1 MNVRIKHIV
10 PLLLVMFSVA
20 TAYAGNIFG
29 RVVDSEKEPLL
40 QASVRLLAAKD
51 SAYVKGG
58 ATDEQGRFRF
68 NNVKSGKYII
78 QATYVGYESTYKN
91 ITVGADNLRVGE
103 IVMNESSIMLKETT
117 VVGVKT
123 PIKVMEDTVEYNAD
137 TYKTQPN
144 AVVEDLLKRMS
155 GVEVGSDG
163 KITAHGKEVTKI
175 LVDGKEFFS
184 DDPKVASKNL
194 PASMIDKLQ
203 VIDRKSDLARLTG
216 VDDGEDETV
225 INLTVKKGMKNGWFG
240 TVDAGYGT
248 DDHYK
253 GIFNVNRFWNDNQIT
268 FLGNVNNVNEMGFAD
283 GGMNFRRFGG
293 DNGITSSQ
301 AFGVN
306 FNVGNKEIFR
316 VGGDVMYSHSDRY
329 NEQSTNRQYLYTDI
343 TSMSNMWKE
352 SRDNGHNIRGGFRL
366 QWNPDSSNTFEF
378 RPNFSVNL
386 NKSWSNDNSS
396 TNTIGKG
403 YTLDQLS
410 ENPVNSNGSSYN
422 VGGSLVYNHNFK
434 SRPGRSFSFQG
445 RYQFSNTS
453 ELERTLSI
461 NKNTYS
467 YDDNSTEEDD
477 LNYAQYAD
485 NHTWN
490 NMAQGRITW
499 TEPLGDAKNGNF
511 LTFAYRAQYRWNNA
525 DKYTYS
531 APQEALNDIV
541 LSYLTDDKYSYKD
554 LESLFYGYDFVA
566 NDSLT
571 NRFRNEYFNQDIRVG
586 YKKVSKAYTLDAGLS
601 LVPTMQKSENLSNPD
616 KTIPESWVWNVAPFV
631 RYRLKMSKSRSL
643 NVNYMGRSSQPS
655 MAQIQPVPDY
665 SDPLNVVIGNP
676 ELKPTFAHNVNV
688 RFQDFN
694 MEAQRSIMLMGF
706 VRYNQNSIVSKTS
719 FDPET
724 GGRVTN
730 YTNENGV
737 WNARLMNMISMPLR
751 NKAFSFSNHLF
762 GFYSATVGYNNAER
776 NRSGSFMVGESFS
789 FAWRP
794 DYFEFELR
802 PSYNLQI
809 VRNTVQK
816 TSDRNVHTYGGTF
829 NATYNAPFGLSVN
842 SELTY
847 SGYQGYTIGEDDP
860 NQWLWN
866 ASIGYSFLKGRAAT
880 VSLKA
885 FDLLQQKV
893 SIRRNV
899 TANYIDDT
907 EYNTLTRYFMINFTY
922 KFNTFGAGE
931 QPKDRNERRFPSPPP
946 GMHR

>member
-1 MNVRIKHIV
+1 MNVRIKHIIT
-10 PLLLVMFSVA
+10 LFLVLFSVA
-20 TAYAGNIFG
+20 TSYAGNIFG
-29 RVVDSEKEPLL
+29 RVVDSEKEPLI

-51 SAYVKGG
+51 SAYIKGG
-58 ATDEQGRFRF
+58 ATNEQGRFRI
-68 NNVKSGKYII
+68 NNVKSGKYIL
-78 QATYVGYESTYKN
+78 QATYVGYEPTYKN

-117 VVGVKT
+117 VIGVKT

-155 GVEVGSDG
+155 GVEVSSDG

-184 DDPKVASKNL
+184 DDPTVASKNL
-194 PASMIDKLQ
+194 PANMIDKLQ

-248 DDHYK
+248 DNRYK

-283 GGMNFRRFGG
+283 GGGNFRRFGG
-293 DNGITSSQ
+293 NNGINTSQ

-316 VGGDVMYSHSDRY
+316 VGGDVMYSHSDRD
-329 NEQSTNRQYLYTDI
+329 NIQKTKRQYLYTDI
-343 TSMSNMWKE
+343 NSMANMDKL
-352 SRDNGHNIRGGFRL
+352 SRDNGHNIRASFRV
-366 QWNPDSSNTFEF
+366 QWNPDSTNTFEF
-378 RPNFSVNL
+378 RPNFRANF
-386 NKSWSNDNSS
+386 NDSWSKETSA
-396 TNTIGKG
+396 TNTIGQG
-403 YTLDQLS
+403 YILDQTSQNL
-410 ENPVNSNGSSYN
+410 VNSNGTSYN
-422 VGGSLVYNHNFK
+422 FGGSLVYNHKFK

-445 RYQFSNTS
+445 RYQFSNVS
-453 ELERTLSI
+453 EFERTLSI
-461 NKNTYS
+461 NRNTYTYTDS
-467 YDDNSTEEDD
+467 IDEDILD
-477 LNYAQYAD
+477 YAQYAD

-490 NMAQGRITW
+490 NMAQGRVTW
-499 TEPLGDAKNGNF
+499 TEPLGNVKNGHF

-531 APQEALNDIV
+531 APSDVLNNIV
-541 LSYLTDDKYSYKD
+541 LNYLTDDRYSHTN
-554 LESLFYGYDFVA
+554 LEELFYGYEFEP

-571 NRFRNEYFNQDIRVG
+571 NIFRNEYFNQDIRVG

-601 LVPTMQKSENLSNPD
+601 LVPTMQKSHNISNPD
-616 KTIPESWVWNVAPFV
+616 KDIPESWVWNLAPFV

-643 NVNYMGRSSQPS
+643 NVNYMGRSSQPT

-665 SDPLNVVIGNP
+665 SDPLNIVIGNP
-676 ELKPTFAHNVNV
+676 NLKPTFTHNVNV

-706 VRYNQNSIVSKTS
+706 VRYNQNSIVSNTT

-724 GGRVTN
+724 GGRITN
-730 YTNENGV
+730 YTNANGV

-762 GFYSATVGYNNAER
+762 GFYSATVGSNNGNL

-802 PSYNLQI
+802 PFYNLQI
-809 VRNTVQK
+809 VRNTVQ
-816 TSDRNVHTYGGTF
+816 TASNRDVHTYGGTF

-842 SELTY
+842 SELSY
-847 SGYQGYTIGEDDP
+847 SGTQGYSVGEP

-866 ASIGYSFLKGRAAT
+866 ASIGYSFLKGKAAT
-880 VSLKA
+880 ISLKA
-885 FDLLQQKV
+885 FDLLQQRENV
-893 SIRRNV
+893 RRNV

-907 EYNTLTRYFMINFTY
+907 EYNSLTRYFMLNFTY

-931 QPKDRNERRFPSPPP
+931 QPKNRNERRWGGH
-946 GMHR
+946 GMR

>member
-1 MNVRIKHIV
+1 MNVRIKHIIT
-10 PLLLVMFSVA
+10 LFLVLFSVA
-20 TAYAGNIFG
+20 TTYAGNIFG
-29 RVVDSEKEPLL
+29 RVVDSEKEPLI

-58 ATDEQGRFRF
+58 ATNEQGRFRI
-68 NNVKSGKYII
+68 NNVKSGKYIL
-78 QATYVGYESTYKN
+78 QATYVGYEPTYKN

-117 VVGVKT
+117 VIGVKT

-155 GVEVGSDG
+155 GVEVSSDG

-184 DDPKVASKNL
+184 DDPTVASKNL
-194 PASMIDKLQ
+194 PANMIDKLQ

-248 DDHYK
+248 DNRYK

-283 GGMNFRRFGG
+283 GGGNFRRFGG
-293 DNGITSSQ
+293 NNGINTSQ

-316 VGGDVMYSHSDRY
+316 VGGDVMYSHSDRD
-329 NEQSTNRQYLYTDI
+329 NIQTTKRQYLYTDI
-343 TSMSNMWKE
+343 NSMANMDKL
-352 SRDNGHNIRGGFRL
+352 SRDNGHNIRASFRV

-378 RPNFSVNL
+378 RPNFRANF
-386 NKSWSNDNSS
+386 NDSWSKETSA
-396 TNTIGKG
+396 TNTIGQG
-403 YTLDQLS
+403 YILDQTSQNL
-410 ENPVNSNGSSYN
+410 VNSNGTSYN
-422 VGGSLVYNHNFK
+422 FGGSLVYNHKFK

-445 RYQFSNTS
+445 RYQFSNVS
-453 ELERTLSI
+453 EFERTLSI
-461 NKNTYS
+461 NRNKYS
-467 YDDNSTEEDD
+467 YIDSIDEEDILD
-477 LNYAQYAD
+477 YAQYAD

-490 NMAQGRITW
+490 NMAQGRVTW
-499 TEPLGDAKNGNF
+499 TEPLGNAKNGHF

-531 APQEALNDIV
+531 APSDVLNNIV
-541 LSYLTDDKYSYKD
+541 LNYLTDDRYSHTN
-554 LESLFYGYDFVA
+554 LEELFYGYEFEP

-571 NRFRNEYFNQDIRVG
+571 NIFRNEYFNQDIRVG

-601 LVPTMQKSENLSNPD
+601 LVPTMQKSHNISNPD
-616 KTIPESWVWNVAPFV
+616 KDIPESWVWNLAPFV

-643 NVNYMGRSSQPS
+643 NVNYMGRSSQPT

-665 SDPLNVVIGNP
+665 SDPLNIVIGNP
-676 ELKPTFAHNVNV
+676 NLKPTFTHNVNV

-706 VRYNQNSIVSKTS
+706 VRYNQNSIVSNTT

-724 GGRVTN
+724 GGRITN
-730 YTNENGV
+730 YTNANGV

-762 GFYSATVGYNNAER
+762 GFYSATVGSNNGNL

-802 PSYNLQI
+802 PFYNLQI
-809 VRNTVQK
+809 VRNTVQ
-816 TSDRNVHTYGGTF
+816 TASNRDVHTYGGTF

-842 SELTY
+842 SELSY
-847 SGYQGYTIGEDDP
+847 SGTQGYSVGEP

-866 ASIGYSFLKGRAAT
+866 ASIGYSFLKGKAAT
-880 VSLKA
+880 ISLKA
-885 FDLLQQKV
+885 FDLLQQRENV
-893 SIRRNV
+893 RRNV

-907 EYNTLTRYFMINFTY
+907 EYNSLTRYFMLNFTY

-931 QPKDRNERRFPSPPP
+931 QPKNRNERRWGGH
-946 GMHR
+946 GMR

>member
-1 MNVRIKHIV
+1 MNVRIKHIIT
-10 PLLLVMFSVA
+10 LFLVLFSVA
-20 TAYAGNIFG
+20 TSYAGNIFG
-29 RVVDSEKEPLL
+29 RVVDSEKEPLI

-51 SAYVKGG
+51 SAYIKGG
-58 ATDEQGRFRF
+58 ATNEQGRFRI
-68 NNVKSGKYII
+68 NNVKSGKYIL
-78 QATYVGYESTYKN
+78 QATYVGYEPTYKN

-117 VVGVKT
+117 VIGVKT

-155 GVEVGSDG
+155 GVEVSSDG

-184 DDPKVASKNL
+184 DDPTVASKNL
-194 PASMIDKLQ
+194 PANMIDKLQ

-248 DDHYK
+248 DNRYK

-268 FLGNVNNVNEMGFAD
+268 FLGNFNNVNEMGFAD
-283 GGMNFRRFGG
+283 GGGNFRRFGG
-293 DNGITSSQ
+293 NNGINTSQ

-316 VGGDVMYSHSDRY
+316 VGGDVMYSHSDRD
-329 NEQSTNRQYLYTDI
+329 NIQTTKRQYLYTDI
-343 TSMSNMWKE
+343 NSMANMDKL
-352 SRDNGHNIRGGFRL
+352 SRDNGHNIRASFRV
-366 QWNPDSSNTFEF
+366 QWNPDSTNTFEF
-378 RPNFSVNL
+378 RPNFRANF
-386 NKSWSNDNSS
+386 NDSWSKETSA
-396 TNTIGKG
+396 TNTIGQG
-403 YTLDQLS
+403 YILDQTSQNL
-410 ENPVNSNGSSYN
+410 VNSNGTSYN
-422 VGGSLVYNHNFK
+422 FGGSLVYNHKFK

-445 RYQFSNTS
+445 RYQFSNVS
-453 ELERTLSI
+453 EFERTLSI
-461 NKNTYS
+461 NRNTYTYTDS
-467 YDDNSTEEDD
+467 IDEDILD
-477 LNYAQYAD
+477 YAQYAD

-499 TEPLGDAKNGNF
+499 TEPLGNVKNGHF

-531 APQEALNDIV
+531 APSDVLNNIV
-541 LSYLTDDKYSYKD
+541 LNYLTDDRYSHTN
-554 LESLFYGYDFVA
+554 LEELFYGYEFEP

-571 NRFRNEYFNQDIRVG
+571 NIFRNEYFNQDIRVG

-601 LVPTMQKSENLSNPD
+601 LVPTMQKSHNISNPD
-616 KTIPESWVWNVAPFV
+616 KDIPESWVWNLAPFV

-643 NVNYMGRSSQPS
+643 NVNYMGRSSQPT

-665 SDPLNVVIGNP
+665 SDPLNIVIGNP
-676 ELKPTFAHNVNV
+676 NLKPTFTHNVNV

-706 VRYNQNSIVSKTS
+706 VRYNQNSIVSNTT

-724 GGRVTN
+724 GGRITN
-730 YTNENGV
+730 YTNANGV

-762 GFYSATVGYNNAER
+762 GFYSATVGSNNGNL

-802 PSYNLQI
+802 PFYNLQI
-809 VRNTVQK
+809 VRNTVQ
-816 TSDRNVHTYGGTF
+816 TASNRDVHTYGGTF

-842 SELTY
+842 SELSY
-847 SGYQGYTIGEDDP
+847 SGTQGYSVGEP

-866 ASIGYSFLKGRAAT
+866 ASIGYSFLKGKAAT
-880 VSLKA
+880 ISLKA
-885 FDLLQQKV
+885 FDLLQQRENV
-893 SIRRNV
+893 RRNV

-907 EYNTLTRYFMINFTY
+907 EYNSLTRYFMLNFTY

-931 QPKDRNERRFPSPPP
+931 QPKNRNERRWGGH
-946 GMHR
+946 GMR

>member
-1 MNVRIKHIV
+1 MNVRIKHIIT
-10 PLLLVMFSVA
+10 LFLVLFSVS
-20 TAYAGNIFG
+20 TTYAGNIFG
-29 RVVDSEKEPLL
+29 RVVDSEKEPLI

-51 SAYVKGG
+51 SAYIKGG
-58 ATDEQGRFRF
+58 ATNEQGRFRI
-68 NNVKSGKYII
+68 NNVKSGKYIL
-78 QATYVGYESTYKN
+78 QATYVGYEPTYKN
-91 ITVGADNLRVGE
+91 ITVGTDNLRVGE

-117 VVGVKT
+117 VIGVKT

-155 GVEVGSDG
+155 GVEVSSDG

-184 DDPKVASKNL
+184 DDPTVASKNL
-194 PASMIDKLQ
+194 PANMIDKLQ

-248 DDHYK
+248 DNRYK

-268 FLGNVNNVNEMGFAD
+268 FLGNFNNVNEMGFAD
-283 GGMNFRRFGG
+283 GGGNFRRFGG
-293 DNGITSSQ
+293 NNGINTSQ

-316 VGGDVMYSHSDRY
+316 VGGDVMYSHSDRD
-329 NEQSTNRQYLYTDI
+329 NIQTTKRQYLYTDI
-343 TSMSNMWKE
+343 NSMANMDKL
-352 SRDNGHNIRGGFRL
+352 SRDNGHNIRASFRV
-366 QWNPDSSNTFEF
+366 QWNPDSTNTFEF
-378 RPNFSVNL
+378 RPNFRANF
-386 NKSWSNDNSS
+386 NDSWSNETSA
-396 TNTIGKG
+396 TNTIGQG
-403 YTLDQLS
+403 YILDQTSQNL
-410 ENPVNSNGSSYN
+410 VNSNGTSYN
-422 VGGSLVYNHNFK
+422 FGGSLVYNHKFK

-445 RYQFSNTS
+445 RYQFSNVS
-453 ELERTLSI
+453 EFERTLSI
-461 NKNTYS
+461 NRNTYTYS
-467 YDDNSTEEDD
+467 DSIDEDILD
-477 LNYAQYAD
+477 YAQYAD

-490 NMAQGRITW
+490 NMAQGRVTW
-499 TEPLGDAKNGNF
+499 TEPLGNVKNGHF

-531 APQEALNDIV
+531 APSDVLNNIV
-541 LSYLTDDKYSYKD
+541 LNYLTDDRYSHTN
-554 LESLFYGYDFVA
+554 LEELFYGYEFEP

-571 NRFRNEYFNQDIRVG
+571 NIFRNEYFNQDIRVG

-601 LVPTMQKSENLSNPD
+601 LVPTMQKSHNISNPD
-616 KTIPESWVWNVAPFV
+616 KDIPESWVWNLAPFV

-643 NVNYMGRSSQPS
+643 NVNYMGRSSQPT

-665 SDPLNVVIGNP
+665 SDPLNIVIGNP
-676 ELKPTFAHNVNV
+676 NLKPTFTHNVNV

-706 VRYNQNSIVSKTS
+706 VRYNQNSIVSNTT

-724 GGRVTN
+724 GGRITN
-730 YTNENGV
+730 YTNANGV

-762 GFYSATVGYNNAER
+762 GFYSATVGSNNGNL

-802 PSYNLQI
+802 PFYNLQI
-809 VRNTVQK
+809 VRNTVQ
-816 TSDRNVHTYGGTF
+816 TASNRDVHTYGGTF

-842 SELTY
+842 SELSY
-847 SGYQGYTIGEDDP
+847 SGTQGYSVGEP

-866 ASIGYSFLKGRAAT
+866 ASIGYSFLKGKAAT
-880 VSLKA
+880 ISLKA
-885 FDLLQQKV
+885 FDLLQQRENV
-893 SIRRNV
+893 RRNV

-907 EYNTLTRYFMINFTY
+907 EYNSLTRYFMLNFTY

-931 QPKDRNERRFPSPPP
+931 QPKNRNERRWGGH
-946 GMHR
+946 GMR

>member
-1 MNVRIKHIV
+1 MNVRIKHIIT
-10 PLLLVMFSVA
+10 LFLVLFSVS
-20 TAYAGNIFG
+20 TTYAGNIFG
-29 RVVDSEKEPLL
+29 RVVDSEKEPLI

-51 SAYVKGG
+51 SAYIKGG
-58 ATDEQGRFRF
+58 ATNEQGRFRI
-68 NNVKSGKYII
+68 NNVKSGKYIL
-78 QATYVGYESTYKN
+78 QATYVGYEPTYKN
-91 ITVGADNLRVGE
+91 ITVGAENLRVGE

-117 VVGVKT
+117 VIGVKT

-155 GVEVGSDG
+155 GVEVSSDG

-184 DDPKVASKNL
+184 DDPTVASKNL
-194 PASMIDKLQ
+194 PANMIDKLQ

-248 DDHYK
+248 DNRYK

-268 FLGNVNNVNEMGFAD
+268 FLGNFNNVNEMGFAD
-283 GGMNFRRFGG
+283 GGGNFRRFGG
-293 DNGITSSQ
+293 NNGINTSQ

-316 VGGDVMYSHSDRY
+316 VGGDVMYSHSDRD
-329 NEQSTNRQYLYTDI
+329 NIQTTKRQYLYTDI
-343 TSMSNMWKE
+343 NSMANMDKL
-352 SRDNGHNIRGGFRL
+352 SRDNGHNIRASFRV
-366 QWNPDSSNTFEF
+366 QWNPDSTNTFEF
-378 RPNFSVNL
+378 RPNFRANF
-386 NKSWSNDNSS
+386 NDSWSKETSA
-396 TNTIGKG
+396 TNTIGQG
-403 YTLDQLS
+403 YILDQTSQNL
-410 ENPVNSNGSSYN
+410 VNSNGTSYDF
-422 VGGSLVYNHNFK
+422 GGSLVYNHKFK

-445 RYQFSNTS
+445 RYQFSNVS
-453 ELERTLSI
+453 EFERTLSI
-461 NKNTYS
+461 NRNTYTYS
-467 YDDNSTEEDD
+467 DSIDEDILD
-477 LNYAQYAD
+477 YAQYAD

-499 TEPLGDAKNGNF
+499 TEPLGNVKNGHF
-511 LTFAYRAQYRWNNA
+511 LTLAYRAQYRWNNA

-531 APQEALNDIV
+531 APSDVLNNIV
-541 LSYLTDDKYSYKD
+541 LNYLTDDRYSYTN
-554 LESLFYGYDFVA
+554 LEDLFYGYNFEQ

-571 NRFRNEYFNQDIRVG
+571 NIFRNEYFNQDIRVG

-601 LVPTMQKSENLSNPD
+601 LVPTMQKSHNISNPD
-616 KTIPESWVWNVAPFV
+616 KDIPESWVWNLAPFV

-643 NVNYMGRSSQPS
+643 NVNYMGRSSQPT

-665 SDPLNVVIGNP
+665 SDPLNIVIGNP
-676 ELKPTFAHNVNV
+676 NLKPTFTHNVNV

-706 VRYNQNSIVSKTS
+706 VRYNQNSIVSNTT

-724 GGRVTN
+724 GGRITN
-730 YTNENGV
+730 YTNANGV

-762 GFYSATVGYNNAER
+762 GFYSATVGSNNGNL

-794 DYFEFELR
+794 DYLEFELR
-802 PSYNLQI
+802 PFYNLQI
-809 VRNTVQK
+809 VRNTVQ
-816 TSDRNVHTYGGTF
+816 TASNRDVHTYGGTF

-842 SELTY
+842 SELSY
-847 SGYQGYTIGEDDP
+847 SGTQGYSVGEP

-866 ASIGYSFLKGRAAT
+866 ASIGYSFLKGKAAT
-880 VSLKA
+880 ISLKA
-885 FDLLQQKV
+885 FDLLQQRENV
-893 SIRRNV
+893 RRNV

-907 EYNTLTRYFMINFTY
+907 EYNSLTRYFMLNFTY

-931 QPKDRNERRFPSPPP
+931 QPKNRNERRWGGH
-946 GMHR
+946 GMR

>member
-1 MNVRIKHIV
+1 MNVRIKHIIT
-10 PLLLVMFSVA
+10 LFLVLFSVA
-20 TAYAGNIFG
+20 TTYAGNIFG
-29 RVVDSEKEPLL
+29 RVVDSEKEPLI

-51 SAYVKGG
+51 SAYIKGG
-58 ATDEQGRFRF
+58 ATNEQGRFRI
-68 NNVKSGKYII
+68 NNVKSGKYIL
-78 QATYVGYESTYKN
+78 QATYVGYEPTYKN
-91 ITVGADNLRVGE
+91 ITVGTDNLRVGE

-117 VVGVKT
+117 VIGVKT

-155 GVEVGSDG
+155 GVEVSSDG

-184 DDPKVASKNL
+184 DDPTVASKNL
-194 PASMIDKLQ
+194 PANMIDKLQ

-248 DDHYK
+248 DNRYK

-268 FLGNVNNVNEMGFAD
+268 FLGNFNNVNEMGFAD
-283 GGMNFRRFGG
+283 GGGNFRRFGG
-293 DNGITSSQ
+293 NNGINTSQ

-316 VGGDVMYSHSDRY
+316 VGGDVMYSHSDRD
-329 NEQSTNRQYLYTDI
+329 NIQTTKRQYLYTDI
-343 TSMSNMWKE
+343 NSMANMDKL
-352 SRDNGHNIRGGFRL
+352 SRDNGHNIRASFRV
-366 QWNPDSSNTFEF
+366 QWNPDSTNTFEF
-378 RPNFSVNL
+378 RPNFRANF
-386 NKSWSNDNSS
+386 NDSWSKETSA
-396 TNTIGKG
+396 TNTIGQG
-403 YTLDQLS
+403 YILDQTSQNL
-410 ENPVNSNGSSYN
+410 VNSNGTSYN
-422 VGGSLVYNHNFK
+422 FGGSLVYNHKFK

-445 RYQFSNTS
+445 RYQFSNVS
-453 ELERTLSI
+453 EFERTLSI
-461 NKNTYS
+461 NRNKYS
-467 YDDNSTEEDD
+467 YIDSIDEEDILD
-477 LNYAQYAD
+477 YAQYAD

-490 NMAQGRITW
+490 NMAQGRVTW
-499 TEPLGDAKNGNF
+499 TEPLGNVKNGHF

-531 APQEALNDIV
+531 APSDVLNNIV
-541 LSYLTDDKYSYKD
+541 LNYLTDDRYSHTN
-554 LESLFYGYDFVA
+554 LEELFYGYEFEP

-571 NRFRNEYFNQDIRVG
+571 NIFRNEYFNQDIRVG

-601 LVPTMQKSENLSNPD
+601 LVPTMQKSHNISNPD
-616 KTIPESWVWNVAPFV
+616 KDIPESWVWNLAPFV

-643 NVNYMGRSSQPS
+643 NVNYMGRSSQPT

-665 SDPLNVVIGNP
+665 SDPLNIVIGNP
-676 ELKPTFAHNVNV
+676 NLKPTFTHNVNV

-694 MEAQRSIMLMGF
+694 MGAQRSIMLMGF
-706 VRYNQNSIVSKTS
+706 VRYNQNSIVSNTT

-724 GGRVTN
+724 GGRITN
-730 YTNENGV
+730 YTNANGV

-762 GFYSATVGYNNAER
+762 GFYSATVGSNNGNL

-802 PSYNLQI
+802 PFYNLQI
-809 VRNTVQK
+809 VRNTVQ
-816 TSDRNVHTYGGTF
+816 TASNRDVHTYGGTF

-842 SELTY
+842 SELSY
-847 SGYQGYTIGEDDP
+847 SGTQGYSVGEP

-866 ASIGYSFLKGRAAT
+866 ASIGYSFLKGKAAT
-880 VSLKA
+880 ISLKA
-885 FDLLQQKV
+885 FDLLQQRENV
-893 SIRRNV
+893 RRNV

-907 EYNTLTRYFMINFTY
+907 EYNSLTRYFMLNFTY

-931 QPKDRNERRFPSPPP
+931 QPKNRNERRWGGH
-946 GMHR
+946 GMR

>member
-1 MNVRIKHIV
+1 MNVRIKHIIT
-10 PLLLVMFSVA
+10 LFLVLFSVA
-20 TAYAGNIFG
+20 TTYAGNIFG
-29 RVVDSEKEPLL
+29 RVVDSEKEPLI

-58 ATDEQGRFRF
+58 ATNEQGRFRI
-68 NNVKSGKYII
+68 NNVKSGKYIL
-78 QATYVGYESTYKN
+78 QATYVGYEPTYKN
-91 ITVGADNLRVGE
+91 ITVGTDNLRVGE

-117 VVGVKT
+117 VIGVKT

-155 GVEVGSDG
+155 GVEVSSDG

-184 DDPKVASKNL
+184 DDPTVASKNL
-194 PASMIDKLQ
+194 PANMIDKLQ

-248 DDHYK
+248 DNRYK

-283 GGMNFRRFGG
+283 GGGNFRRFGG
-293 DNGITSSQ
+293 NNGINTSQ

-316 VGGDVMYSHSDRY
+316 VGGDVMYSHSDRD
-329 NEQSTNRQYLYTDI
+329 NIQTTKRQYLYTDI
-343 TSMSNMWKE
+343 NSMANMDKL
-352 SRDNGHNIRGGFRL
+352 SRDNGHNIRASFRV
-366 QWNPDSSNTFEF
+366 QWNPDSTNTFEF
-378 RPNFSVNL
+378 RPNFRANF
-386 NKSWSNDNSS
+386 NDSWSKETSA
-396 TNTIGKG
+396 TNTIGQG
-403 YTLDQLS
+403 YILDQTSQNL
-410 ENPVNSNGSSYN
+410 VNSNGTSYN
-422 VGGSLVYNHNFK
+422 FGGSLVYNHKFK

-445 RYQFSNTS
+445 RYQFSNVS
-453 ELERTLSI
+453 EFERTLSI
-461 NKNTYS
+461 NRNTYTYADS
-467 YDDNSTEEDD
+467 IDEDILD
-477 LNYAQYAD
+477 YAQYAD

-490 NMAQGRITW
+490 NMAQGRVTW
-499 TEPLGDAKNGNF
+499 TEPLGNVKNGHF

-531 APQEALNDIV
+531 APSDVLNNIV
-541 LSYLTDDKYSYKD
+541 LNYLTDDRYSHTN
-554 LESLFYGYDFVA
+554 LEELFYGYEFEP

-571 NRFRNEYFNQDIRVG
+571 NIFRNEYFNQDIRVG

-601 LVPTMQKSENLSNPD
+601 LVPTMQKSHNISNPD
-616 KTIPESWVWNVAPFV
+616 KDIPESWVWNLAPFV

-643 NVNYMGRSSQPS
+643 NVNYMGRSSQPT

-665 SDPLNVVIGNP
+665 SDPLNIVIGNP
-676 ELKPTFAHNVNV
+676 NLKPTFTHNVNV

-706 VRYNQNSIVSKTS
+706 VRYNQNSIVSNTT

-724 GGRVTN
+724 GGRITN
-730 YTNENGV
+730 YTNANGV

-762 GFYSATVGYNNAER
+762 GFYSATVGSNNGNL

-794 DYFEFELR
+794 DYLEFELR
-802 PSYNLQI
+802 PFYNLQI
-809 VRNTVQK
+809 VRNTVQ
-816 TSDRNVHTYGGTF
+816 TASNRDVHTYGGTF

-842 SELTY
+842 SELSY
-847 SGYQGYTIGEDDP
+847 SGTQGYSVGEP

-866 ASIGYSFLKGRAAT
+866 ASIGYSFLKGKAAT
-880 VSLKA
+880 ISLKA
-885 FDLLQQKV
+885 FDLLQQRENV
-893 SIRRNV
+893 RRNV

-907 EYNTLTRYFMINFTY
+907 EYNSLTRYFMLNFTY

-931 QPKDRNERRFPSPPP
+931 QPKNRNERRWGGH
-946 GMHR
+946 GMR

>member
-1 MNVRIKHIV
+1 MNVRIKHIIT
-10 PLLLVMFSVA
+10 LFLVLFSVA
-20 TAYAGNIFG
+20 TTYAGNIFG
-29 RVVDSEKEPLL
+29 RVVDSEKEPLI

-58 ATDEQGRFRF
+58 ATNEQGRFRI
-68 NNVKSGKYII
+68 NNVKSGKYIL
-78 QATYVGYESTYKN
+78 QATYVGYEPTYKN

-117 VVGVKT
+117 VIGVKT

-155 GVEVGSDG
+155 GVEVSSDG

-184 DDPKVASKNL
+184 DDPTVASKNL
-194 PASMIDKLQ
+194 PANMIDKLQ

-248 DDHYK
+248 DNRYK

-283 GGMNFRRFGG
+283 GGGNFRRFGG
-293 DNGITSSQ
+293 NNGINTSQ

-316 VGGDVMYSHSDRY
+316 VGGDVMYSHSDRD
-329 NEQSTNRQYLYTDI
+329 NVQTTKRQYLYTDI
-343 TSMSNMWKE
+343 NSMANMDKL
-352 SRDNGHNIRGGFRL
+352 SRDNGHNIRASFRV
-366 QWNPDSSNTFEF
+366 QWNPDSTNTFEF
-378 RPNFSVNL
+378 RPNFRANF
-386 NKSWSNDNSS
+386 NDSWSKETSA
-396 TNTIGKG
+396 TNTIGQG
-403 YTLDQLS
+403 YILDQTSQNL
-410 ENPVNSNGSSYN
+410 VNSNGTSYN
-422 VGGSLVYNHNFK
+422 FGGSLVYNHKFK

-445 RYQFSNTS
+445 RYQFSNVS
-453 ELERTLSI
+453 EFERTLSI
-461 NKNTYS
+461 NRNTYTYTDS
-467 YDDNSTEEDD
+467 IDEDILD
-477 LNYAQYAD
+477 YAQYAD

-490 NMAQGRITW
+490 NMAQGRVTW
-499 TEPLGDAKNGNF
+499 TEPLGNVKNGHF

-531 APQEALNDIV
+531 APSDVLNNIV
-541 LSYLTDDKYSYKD
+541 LNYLTDDRYSHTN
-554 LESLFYGYDFVA
+554 LEELFYGYEFEP

-571 NRFRNEYFNQDIRVG
+571 NIFRNEYFNQDIRVG

-601 LVPTMQKSENLSNPD
+601 LVPTMQKSHNISNPD
-616 KTIPESWVWNVAPFV
+616 KDIPESWVWNLAPFV

-643 NVNYMGRSSQPS
+643 NVNYMGRSSQPT

-665 SDPLNVVIGNP
+665 SDPLNIVIGNP
-676 ELKPTFAHNVNV
+676 NLKPTFTHNVNV

-706 VRYNQNSIVSKTS
+706 VRYNQNSIVSNTT

-724 GGRVTN
+724 GGRITN
-730 YTNENGV
+730 YTNANGV

-762 GFYSATVGYNNAER
+762 GFYSATVGSNNGNL

-794 DYFEFELR
+794 DYLEFELR
-802 PSYNLQI
+802 PFYNLQI
-809 VRNTVQK
+809 VRNTVQ
-816 TSDRNVHTYGGTF
+816 TASNRDVHTYGGTF

-842 SELTY
+842 SELSY
-847 SGYQGYTIGEDDP
+847 SGTQGYSVGEP

-866 ASIGYSFLKGRAAT
+866 ASIGYSFLKGKAAT
-880 VSLKA
+880 ISLKA
-885 FDLLQQKV
+885 FDLLQQRENV
-893 SIRRNV
+893 RRNV

-907 EYNTLTRYFMINFTY
+907 EYNSLTRYFMLNFTY

-931 QPKDRNERRFPSPPP
+931 QPKNRNERRWGGH
-946 GMHR
+946 GMR

>member
-1 MNVRIKHIV
+1 MMNIHMKKIISLFLMVV
-10 PLLLVMFSVA
+10 SAA
-20 TAYAGNIFG
+20 TVFAANITG
-29 RVVDSEKEPLL
+29 RVIDSEKEPMI
-40 QASVRLLAAKD
+40 QASIRLLAAKD
-51 SAYVKGG
+51 SAYVNGTT
-58 ATDEQGRFRF
+58 TDNQGRFRM
-68 NNVKSGKYII
+68 VGIKSGKYIL
-78 QATYVGYESTYKN
+78 QATYVGFAPTYKN
-91 ITVGADNLRVGE
+91 ITVGTDNLRVGE

-155 GVEVGSDG
+155 GVEVDSDG

-184 DDPKVASKNL
+184 DDPKAASKNL

-248 DDHYK
+248 DDRYK

-283 GGMNFRRFGG
+283 GGGNFRRFGG
-293 DNGITSSQ
+293 SNGINTSQ
-301 AFGVN
+301 AFGIN

-329 NEQSTNRQYLYTDI
+329 NEQLTDRQYLYPDI
-343 TSMSNMWKE
+343 TSLSDMDKR
-352 SRDNGHNIRGGFRL
+352 SRDNGHNIRGSFRL
-366 QWNPDSSNTFEF
+366 QWNPDSSNTLEF
-378 RPNFSVNL
+378 RPNFKVSFND
-386 NKSWSNDNSS
+386 SWSKEIDT
-396 TNTIGKG
+396 TNTIGRD
-403 YTLDQLS
+403 YTLDQISQNL
-410 ENPVNSNGSSYN
+410 VNSNGTSYDI
-422 VGGSLVYNHNFK
+422 GGSLVYNHKFK
-434 SRPGRSFSFQG
+434 SRPGRSFSIQG
-445 RYQFSNTS
+445 RYQFSNVS
-453 ELERTLSI
+453 EFERTLSI
-461 NKNTYS
+461 NRNKYS
-467 YDDNSTEEDD
+467 YVDSIGEDILD
-477 LNYAQYAD
+477 YAQYAD

-490 NMAQGRITW
+490 NMAQGRVTW
-499 TEPLGDAKNGNF
+499 TEPLGNAKNGNF

-531 APQEALNDIV
+531 APQEVLNDIV
-541 LSYLTDDKYSYKD
+541 SNYLTDNSYSYQD
-554 LESLFYGYDFVA
+554 LERLFYGYNFVE

-571 NRFRNEYFNQDIRVG
+571 NIFRNEYFNQDIRLG
-586 YKKVSKAYTLDAGLS
+586 YKKVTKAYTLDAGVS
-601 LVPTMQKSENLSNPD
+601 LVPTMQKSNNISNPD
-616 KTIPESWVWNVAPFV
+616 KNIDEQWVWNLAPFV

-665 SDPLNVVIGNP
+665 SDPMNIVIGSP
-676 ELKPTFAHNVNV
+676 DLKPTFAHNVNV

-706 VRYNQNSIVSKTS
+706 VRYNQNSIVSQTS
-719 FDPET
+719 FDPQT
-724 GGRVTN
+724 GGRITK

-762 GFYSATVGYNNAER
+762 GFYSATVGYNNSER

-794 DYFEFELR
+794 DYLEFELR

-809 VRNTVQK
+809 VRNSVQK
-816 TSDRNVHTYGGTF
+816 SSDRDVHTYGGTF
-829 NATYNAPFGLSVN
+829 NATYNAPFGLSIN
-842 SELTY
+842 SEVTY
-847 SGYQGYTIGEDDP
+847 SGSQGYSEGYDTD
-860 NQWLWN
+860 QWLWN

-885 FDLLQQKV
+885 FDILHEKEN
-893 SIRRNV
+893 IRRNV

-907 EYNTLTRYFMINFTY
+907 RYNTLTRYFMLNFTY
-922 KFNTFGAGE
+922 KFNTFGSGE
-931 QPKDRNERRFPSPPP
+931 QPKDRNERRFPGPPP
-946 GMHR
+946 GMRR